1 VADLKTPAPPKRM
14 RFRVVS
20 AGVLVGLAALAVS
33 GCLVTRHVVADQEH
47 RLLQQRTEE
56 AGLYLGS
63 VISSVQTQLSAL
75 WSSAVTSSEPR
86 AVFEHSGQLVTT
98 APGGFSTVALVR
110 TGTAPVVVAVAGQP
124 IGASLTGTRANAVA
138 AAVAAAGGTGA
149 MVSTPLFGGTP
160 TARMLGFAYA
170 GPGLP
175 GYAVYGENVV
185 KPSASTPATS
195 GQPFSEIVAAIYA
208 GGQVRADQLLAASA
222 AVRDLPLR
230 GQVATTSTKIGAG
243 KPWLLVAK
251 ARHPLVGSVATAMP
265 WAILA
270 AGLLT
275 ALLAALVVETLA
287 RRREYAMSL
296 VRVRTGELEHSLT
309 ELADAHD
316 QLVRSERLAAIGQLA
331 STIGHELRNPLA
343 VLSNSMFLLRG
354 DFGPAPSEQAQRHLS
369 TAEREI
375 SAATVIVSD
384 LLEFARQRE
393 PVRADV
399 DIVGL
404 VDEVLHVVPA
414 PGDVE
419 VAREFPSTSVVA
431 NVDRDMMR
439 QVLLNL
445 VGNAYQAMP
454 DGGTLGV
461 GVSATD
467 GAVQVRVRDT
477 GTGMT
482 ADVRA
487 RLFEPFFTTKPR
499 GVGLGLAVA
508 KRVVDAHGGAIAI
521 DSAPDLGT
529 EFCITLPVISPQ
541 RPAAEA
547 DRLHEGAR

>member
-1 VADLKTPAPPKRM
+1 M
-14 RFRVVS
+14 RFRLVS
-20 AGVLVGLAALAVS
+20 LGVLLGVAALAVS
-33 GCLVTRHVVADQEH
+33 GCLVTRHVVADQEQ

-63 VISSVQTQLSAL
+63 VIAGVQTQLAAL
-75 WSSAVTSSEPR
+75 GSSAVTSTDPR
-86 AVFEHSGQLVTT
+86 TVFERSGKLVTAT
-98 APGGFSTVALVR
+98 PGGFSTVALVR
-110 TGTAPVVVAVAGQP
+110 TGGAPAVVAVAGQP
-124 IGASLTGTRANAVA
+124 IGATLTGPRADAVA
-138 AAVAAAGGTGA
+138 AAAAAAGGTGA
-149 MVSTPLFGGTP
+149 MVSTPLFGGTSS
-160 TARMLGFAYA
+160 TRMLGFAYA
-170 GPGLP
+170 GPGLR
-175 GYAVYGENVV
+175 GYAVYGENMV

-208 GGQVRADQLLAASA
+208 GGQARADQLLAASA
-222 AVRDLPLR
+222 RPSDLPLR
-230 GQVATTSTKIGAG
+230 GHVATTSAKVGAG

-251 ARHPLVGSVATAMP
+251 ARRPLVGSVATAMP

-270 AGLLT
+270 AGLVT
-275 ALLAALVVETLA
+275 ALLGALIVETLA

-296 VRVRTGELEHSLT
+296 VRMRTGELEQSLT
-309 ELADAHD
+309 ELADAHE

-343 VLSNSMFLLRG
+343 VLSNSMFLLRS

-384 LLEFARQRE
+384 LLEYARQRE

-399 DIVGL
+399 DLAEL

-414 PGDVE
+414 PGDVQ
-419 VAREFPSTSVVA
+419 VARELPESGVVA
-431 NVDRDMMR
+431 NVDRDMLR

-454 DGGTLGV
+454 EGGTLTIGLTAA
-461 GVSATD
+461 G
-467 GAVQVRVRDT
+467 GAIQIRVRDT
-477 GTGMT
+477 GTGISD
-482 ADVRA
+482 DVRT

-508 KRVVDAHGGAIAI
+508 KRVGEAHGGAITV
-521 DSAPDLGT
+521 DSAPELGA
-529 EFCITLPVISPQ
+529 EFSITLPTIGAQ
-541 RPAAEA
+541 RPASDAGRMHEA
-547 DRLHEGAR
+547 TR